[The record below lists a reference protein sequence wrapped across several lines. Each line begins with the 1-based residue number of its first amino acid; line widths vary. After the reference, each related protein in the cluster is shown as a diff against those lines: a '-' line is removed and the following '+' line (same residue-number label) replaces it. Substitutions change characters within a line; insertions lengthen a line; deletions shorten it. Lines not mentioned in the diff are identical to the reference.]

1 MSDPGSSL
9 WVENHRTGK
18 LGAGFCD
25 VARHLLATP
34 SIGESLP
41 AGGARAA
48 DWAGEWPGSST
59 LGFGGISGWIRLP
72 LVVMDAEA
80 PTEAHP

>member
-9 WVENHRTGK
+9 WGEIHRTGK
-18 LGAGFCD
+18 LGARFCD
-25 VARHLLATP
+25 LARHPLATP
-34 SIGESLP
+34 SVGEPLP
-41 AGGARAA
+41 VGGARAA
-48 DWAGEWPGSST
+48 EWAGEGPRSST

>member
-9 WVENHRTGK
+9 WGENHRTEK
-18 LGAGFCD
+18 LGDRFCD
-25 VARHLLATP
+25 LARHPLATP
-34 SIGESLP
+34 SVGKPSP

-48 DWAGEWPGSST
+48 EWAGEGPRSST